1 MPQET
6 PILQAVDDPFDWH
19 VRCMQRVR
27 MSRAR
32 WLGSGEDEAQRSAAL
47 REPCEPTSEL
57 RRFAHAIRNPL
68 NGARL
73 HLVFLERELAR
84 LRASR
89 DAMDSAHVIGEEIDR
104 IAELVSELT
113 SRRERPKPRTLLSLN
128 ALCAGAI
135 ELVSSRAREA
145 GVDVGAELEEPDSM
159 LAVHRQE
166 MEQVLFDLLHR
177 ALQGALAS
185 GTRVLLR
192 AHRDADQAV
201 IEIRHD
207 GEGATAALGPSL
219 EPESGSDFRVAMR
232 IVADHGGSIDVASQP
247 GQSSFHVKL
256 PIVRSETSVP
266 LAKWSR

>member
-1 MPQET
+1 M
-6 PILQAVDDPFDWH
+6 
-19 VRCMQRVR
+19 
-27 MSRAR
+27 
-32 WLGSGEDEAQRSAAL
+32 
-47 REPCEPTSEL
+47 

-84 LRASR
+84 LGASR

-104 IAELVSELT
+104 IADLVTELT
-113 SRRERPKPRTLLSLN
+113 SRRAPAKPRTLLSLN
-128 ALCAGAI
+128 SLCAGAI

-192 AHRDADQAV
+192 AHRDTDASQAV

-207 GEGATAALGPSL
+207 GDGATAALGPSL
-219 EPESGSDFRVAMR
+219 EPDSGSDFRVAMR
-232 IVADHGGSIDVASQP
+232 IVADHGGSIDVVSEP
-247 GQSSFHVKL
+247 GQASFHVKL
-256 PIVRSETSVP
+256 PIVRGESAVP
-266 LAKWSR
+266 LANWSRP